1 MMWQLHYWGKAR
13 DRETHKATITVIQV
27 RDGVWAEG
35 WSESLGKGDTAEI
48 TIRLVDKTN
57 ALKKYSLLKKFYTGC
72 YRSTEEGPSD
82 ST

>member
-1 MMWQLHYWGKAR
+1 MWQLHYWGKAR
-13 DRETHKATITVIQV
+13 DKETHKATIIVMQV

-48 TIRLVDKTN
+48 TFRLVGKTN
-57 ALKKYSLLKKFYTGC
+57 ALKKYSFLKKFYTDC
-72 YRSTEEGPSD
+72 YRSTEEGPSG